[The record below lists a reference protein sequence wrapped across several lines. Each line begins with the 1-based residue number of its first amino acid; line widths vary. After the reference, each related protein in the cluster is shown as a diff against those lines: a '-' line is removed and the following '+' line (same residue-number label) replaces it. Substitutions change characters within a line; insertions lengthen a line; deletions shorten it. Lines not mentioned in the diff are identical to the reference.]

1 MLPPSSRSL
10 LLIKEVLSKFKR
22 LFEMSREL
30 DIIDKVLSK
39 STIFENVQEDTKR
52 VYIETFLKV
61 LLNTSFR
68 IRVNCSFSY

>member
-1 MLPPSSRSL
+1 MLPPSSRSS